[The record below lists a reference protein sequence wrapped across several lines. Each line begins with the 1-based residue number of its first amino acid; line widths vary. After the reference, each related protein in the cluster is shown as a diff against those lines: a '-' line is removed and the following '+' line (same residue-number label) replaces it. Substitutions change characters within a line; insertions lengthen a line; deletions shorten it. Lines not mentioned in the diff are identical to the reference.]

1 MSHTPCIVLSWAFPG
16 GSVQV
21 TSASPFTTPCPL
33 MFRPLHSFISFT
45 SMWSA
50 HQSQL
55 RLFCS
60 RVPGRPVPSPCLL
73 HPVSSPADFPGSV
86 LLGSST
92 SNHFTLSSRAP
103 DHLFLPPSLHH
114 PSLPFSLFSVL
125 TLSIF
130 PSLLPLILSIYSS
143 LSQSPSVLP
152 SSWPRGSTPHWPP
165 SHHSILLLTS
175 PFPSLNPHTVPTPAP
190 SPCPFPPSSFLPH
203 STVLPLL
210 CLSTSF
216 LGSEVRTALSPPF
229 FSPLLWLSV
238 R

>member
-1 MSHTPCIVLSWAFPG
+1 
-16 GSVQV
+16 
-21 TSASPFTTPCPL
+21 
-33 MFRPLHSFISFT
+33 MFRSLHSFISST

-92 SNHFTLSSRAP
+92 SNHFTLSSRFRTTSS
-103 DHLFLPPSLHH
+103 LLPSLHR
-114 PSLPFSLFSVL
+114 PSLPFSLFPVP

-143 LSQSPSVLP
+143 LSHSPSLLP
-152 SSWPRGSTPHWPP
+152 SSWPRGLDLFTPPLTGLPP
-165 SHHSILLLTS
+165 ITQNSFSLRPLPFPKPTYRTHSCSFPLSLPSLLF
-175 PFPSLNPHTVPTPAP
+175 PPSLNCPPHPM
-190 SPCPFPPSSFLPH
+190 SFH
-203 STVLPLL
+203 LL
-210 CLSTSF
+210 S
-216 LGSEVRTALSPPF
+216 
-229 FSPLLWLSV
+229 WL
-238 R
+238 